1 MNKKVLLAVCA
12 IVLVL
17 VLVFALRGCG
27 AKPADPADPAETA
40 EAAAQPA
47 EDNASAAEGEET
59 ADEEEQVQEPVIL
72 EDEGDIEIII
82 PDDMESDGF

>member
-12 IVLVL
+12 LVLVL

-27 AKPADPADPAETA
+27 AKPADPADTAATA
-40 EAAAQPA
+40 EPAATQPA
-47 EDNASAAEGEET
+47 EDNAPADGEET
-59 ADEEEQVQEPVIL
+59 SSEEEQVQEPVIL
-72 EDEGDIEIII
+72 EDQGDIEIII